1 MKPSSTNMKEFKF
14 TCPYCP
20 FKAQRQRILTKHEA
34 CHNRTPAA
42 KYPCPLCSYST
53 PNLGKLN
60 DHVMLHPRKTSKG
73 NNNSGDHH
81 EVIIFSVICSKRET
95 WNRSTLFS
103 YFRILT
109 QPILSMTE
117 VGPEKTSTESFC
129 TKVLMTIPV
138 LTRLVVFPSIG

>member
-95 WNRSTLFS
+95 
-103 YFRILT
+103 
-109 QPILSMTE
+109 
-117 VGPEKTSTESFC
+117 
-129 TKVLMTIPV
+129 
-138 LTRLVVFPSIG
+138 